1 MSQRNP
7 SGLQLLSLLA
17 GLTLGV
23 ASLLSACAA
32 LDAKPAGPYG
42 IVEAATDV
50 APIDMHRVV
59 LQNIDGRNIP
69 TVGPVAPTASL
80 MIVEPGF
87 VLTNVQSDFTLA
99 AGEHTL
105 SFTAVVDRRD
115 TTTWLHATT
124 RTSPKGAGVLKLT
137 VEPGK
142 RYHVAARVNPGRP
155 EEWEA
160 VVYQIEDIK
169 NYQPSVP
176 GS

>member
-1 MSQRNP
+1 MSQPIP
-7 SGLQLLSLLA
+7 SRLRLFNLFA

-23 ASLLSACAA
+23 ALLLGACATA
-32 LDAKPAGPYG
+32 QPAGPYG
-42 IVEAATDV
+42 IVEAATAV
-50 APIDMHRVV
+50 PPIDMQRVV

-69 TVGPVAPTASL
+69 NVGPVSSTASL
-80 MIVEPGF
+80 MIVDPGF
-87 VLTNVQSDFTLA
+87 VLTNVQSDFTLP

-124 RTSPKGAGVLKLT
+124 RTSPKDAGVLKLT

-142 RYHVAARVNPGRP
+142 LYRIAAHVNPGRP

-160 VVYQIEDIK
+160 VVYQVEDIK
-169 NYQPSVP
+169 NYHPSGQ